1 MATKTGFRP
10 RRAVLMVCISSAGGN
25 PVTDPLPQPV
35 HDDTKPVIL
44 ALNNAHAAEL
54 SWLEAAQLEALL
66 QEAFY
71 ARQIGDG
78 AAFLLAFD
86 QAASYQS
93 PNFRWFC
100 QRYRRFVY
108 IDRVVVAPLLRG
120 RGYARTLYTDLFAR
134 AGRIGHTLGVCRST
148 AIRRTRH
155 RMPFTRRWGSLK
167 SVMPSSIMAA
177 RAFVILPA
185 RSEERRP

>member
-1 MATKTGFRP
+1 
-10 RRAVLMVCISSAGGN
+10 MVCISSAGGN

-134 AGRIGHTLGVCRST
+134 AGRIGHTLGVCEVNSDPPNPASDAFHAT
-148 AIRRTRH
+148 MGFAEVGYAVIH
-155 RMPFTRRWGSLK
+155 HGSK
-167 SVMPSSIMAA
+167 SVRYLA
-177 RAFVILPA
+177 RPL
-185 RSEERRP
+185 